1 MANTRLDEPTTP
13 DLFSLADGSEPR
25 AGRPR
30 IAVKPR
36 VPLLPSDLLGA
47 LKHLSDEDLQR
58 LRQAADDEALRRNLR
73 VTPLPVAG
81 GVERFSAPPRAKTQK
96 RFVKSKSGTLA
107 PALIKV
113 IRAAVKAGVKP
124 NAVARQF
131 GVSPAAVRLAL
142 AEGKS

>member
-1 MANTRLDEPTTP
+1 
-13 DLFSLADGSEPR
+13 
-25 AGRPR
+25 
-30 IAVKPR
+30 
-36 VPLLPSDLLGA
+36 LLPGDLPGA
-47 LKHLSDEDLQR
+47 LKHLSDDELQR

-73 VTPLPVAG
+73 VTPQPIAG
-81 GVERFSAPPRAKTQK
+81 RVERLSAPPRAKTQK
-96 RFVKSKSGTLA
+96 NLVSSKSGTLA